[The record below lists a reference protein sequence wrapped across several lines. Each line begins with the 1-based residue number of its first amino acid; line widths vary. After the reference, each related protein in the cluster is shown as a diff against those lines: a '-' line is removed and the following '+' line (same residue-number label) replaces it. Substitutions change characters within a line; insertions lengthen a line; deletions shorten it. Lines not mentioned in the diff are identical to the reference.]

1 MNLLVTFLVLVIPFT
16 LYQFLTLREKC
27 PYLKLFCSA
36 FSSIWTEY
44 GEIWSIQSECGKT
57 RTRITPNTDTFY
69 AVLLREENLILQM
82 AIVFQML
89 KTWIWKHYKLR
100 PVSLLPCVSTVLE
113 RVMYN
118 RLCKYPCKEKL
129 LYSKQSVFQKGQ
141 STDHAIVHLVNQIY
155 ESFENDNYTLG
166 VFIDLSKAF
175 DTVGHS
181 KLLKKPTKSMVSVP
195 RILLG
200 LLVI

>member
-1 MNLLVTFLVLVIPFT
+1 MNLLVTFSVLVIPFAF
-16 LYQFLTLREKC
+16 YQFLALREKC
-27 PYLKLFCSA
+27 PYLKLFWSA

-44 GEIWSIQSECGKT
+44 GEIQSIQSECWKI

-82 AIVFQML
+82 AIVHEML

-100 PVSLLPCVSTVLE
+100 PVSILPCVSTVLE

-118 RLCKYPCKEKL
+118 RLCKYPCEEKL

-141 STDHAIVHLVNQIY
+141 STDHAIVQLINQIY
-155 ESFENDNYTLG
+155 ESFESDNYTLG
-166 VFIDLSKAF
+166 GFIDLSKAF

-181 KLLKKPTKSMVSVP
+181 KLLKKPKKSMVSIP